1 MQVGPEYAN
10 IKNQTAS
17 AHANAVRDLLDRKRS
32 QVAQETRT
40 WVLYGVAQEESRPS
54 EGSAREEARKPGGI
68 ECDEKIWER
77 WAAASTKHQLG
88 SYMSVGDVVPAQLPT
103 YRTRAGADA
112 VTGEHQTRR
121 GDIQNNHGP
130 ARQLDDTQPD
140 HTPGV
145 LHLFRL
151 AGGGYAGVNA
161 SLTRNEP
168 LPSVTNRHGSM
179 CGLHRYPDDED
190 PLLSRPATTPA
201 GQAAQGDGSGVEVK
215 KEGAG
220 QAKRKNDE
228 DTSSDDEPDTT
239 ATKTSSDATATK
251 PSSDATAKK
260 TSSNAQKIPT
270 DRPTQAEVRATVKVT
285 DGQLRKAQAAVMAM
299 VATNGPQKEKGRK
312 CAGPPNPTINW
323 HKEGQNSDWRPT
335 KVEAAKAVVEAT
347 RTFDAVGVDKL
358 EHIAWTALLE
368 AWQKK
373 EGAPEKQLGARTQSP
388 AGSTEEVCA
397 AHARHAAHRRH
408 ARHGTQHSASMA
420 GGHSGAGTGGMSGH
434 SGACSGHCMAGVWP
448 AWCRARVRRR
458 QGCSMWPVYGDSGHR
473 RCAAP

>member
-10 IKNQTAS
+10 IKNETAS

-32 QVAQETRT
+32 EVAQDTRSL
-40 WVLYGVAQEESRPS
+40 VLYGVPQEESRPS

-68 ECDEKIWER
+68 ECDEKIWAR
-77 WAAASTKHQLG
+77 WAAASTKYKLG

-103 YRTRAGADA
+103 YKTRAGADA
-112 VTGEHQTRR
+112 ETGDCQTRR

-130 ARQLDDTQPD
+130 ARQLDDKQPN

-145 LHLFRL
+145 LDLFRL

-161 SLTRNEP
+161 SLKRNGP
-168 LPSVTNRHGSM
+168 LPIVTNRHGPM
-179 CGLHRYPDDED
+179 CGLHTYPDDED

-220 QAKRKNDE
+220 QAKRENDE
-228 DTSSDDEPDTT
+228 DASSDDEPDAT
-239 ATKTSSDATATK
+239 ATKAATKASPAGTATK
-251 PSSDATAKK
+251 PSSK
-260 TSSNAQKIPT
+260 AQKIP
-270 DRPTQAEVRATVKVT
+270 RQTQAEVKASGKVT
-285 DGQLRKAQAAVMAM
+285 ETQLRKAQAAVMAM
-299 VATNGPQKEKGRK
+299 VATDGPQKERGRK
-312 CAGPPNPTINW
+312 GTRNPTINW
-323 HKEGQNSDWRPT
+323 HKEGENSSWRPT
-335 KVEAAKAVVEAT
+335 KVEAAKAVVEAR

-408 ARHGTQHSASMA
+408 ARHGTQHSVSMA

-448 AWCRARVRRR
+448 AWCPARVRRR